1 MCQAAV
7 IGASIPEAMAIFW
20 PTKNH
25 TNEMVETTMDYW
37 EAFSRADYEGITTVL
52 LCERMKGR
60 ALFDGLLDI
69 VRSSDQQLLR
79 FFANVVVTTQLVTKD
94 LYMSDLHSGN
104 IFIMHDGTLGFCDI
118 DLAILPKI
126 MRGLYERYV
135 AAKSR
140 FHDDEV
146 MAPGVVAFSA
156 LGYVHNNCRYGSLH
170 DFVQIFGSFCECLTA
185 NPEIQSF
192 SGALHGMLSTFMDYF
207 ANILFTDPQSGM
219 AIGTITDGLLESLFA
234 IALDREA
241 VLGSM
246 GPFDNLFLQHGP
258 SL

>member
-1 MCQAAV
+1 MQAAV
-7 IGASIPEAMAIFW
+7 IGVSTSEAMANFW
-20 PTKNH
+20 PTKTH
-25 TNEMVETTMDYW
+25 SNEMVETTMDYW

-94 LYMSDLHSGN
+94 LYMSDLHSAN

-126 MRGLYERYV
+126 MRGLHERYL
-135 AAKSR
+135 AAKIR
-140 FHDDEV
+140 FQDQEV
-146 MAPGVVAFSA
+146 LAPGVVAFSGM
-156 LGYVHNNCRYGSLH
+156 GYVHNNCSYGSLH
-170 DFVQIFGSFCECLTA
+170 DFMQIFSSFCECLTA
-185 NPEIQSF
+185 NQEIQSF
-192 SGALHGMLSTFMDYF
+192 SCALHGMFTTFMDYF

-234 IALDREA
+234 IALDRETT
-241 VLGSM
+241 LGAM
-246 GPFDNLFLQHGP
+246 EPFDNLSMQNGI

>member
-1 MCQAAV
+1 M
-7 IGASIPEAMAIFW
+7 G
-20 PTKNH
+20 
-25 TNEMVETTMDYW
+25 
-37 EAFSRADYEGITTVL
+37 
-52 LCERMKGR
+52 
-60 ALFDGLLDI
+60 
-69 VRSSDQQLLR
+69 
-79 FFANVVVTTQLVTKD
+79 
-94 LYMSDLHSGN
+94 
-104 IFIMHDGTLGFCDI
+104 LGFCDI

-126 MRGLYERYV
+126 MTGLFARYV
-135 AAKSR
+135 AAQSR
-140 FHDDEV
+140 FQDDDS

-156 LGYVHNNCRYGSLH
+156 QGYCHSNCSYGSLH

-234 IALDREA
+234 IALDRETT
-241 VLGSM
+241 LGAM
-246 GPFDNLFLQHGP
+246 EPFDNLSMQNGI